1 MSSSTIRHRLDGTY
15 ADEGRFA
22 VTGRPEDHGAFRTP
36 TVREV
41 ARTAPYIHDGSI
53 PTPED
58 VIEHYDRGGVPN
70 PQLDPEIRPLHLTA
84 AENTRLS
91 PSFARSSAKSVFRAQ
106 LIPRALSAQPQDS
119 CARP

>member
-1 MSSSTIRHRLDGTY
+1 VGPNFADERFHNTASPGWKY

-41 ARTAPYIHDGSI
+41 ARTAPYMHDGSI

-84 AENTRLS
+84 EEKHTLVAFL
-91 PSFARSSAKSVFRAQ
+91 
-106 LIPRALSAQPQDS
+106 RALIGEISF
-119 CARP
+119 